1 MSFDC
6 KDTRRSKKK
15 KKKKKK
21 KSARDVEKTKQDA
34 SE

>member
-15 KKKKKK
+15 KKKK
-21 KSARDVEKTKQDA
+21 SARDVEKTKKDA